1 MRRPLLCLTWAA
13 LASACA
19 LDDPPPHD
27 DPPPLDVDDATS
39 TPPELEAASAK
50 IRVVYP
56 AASPAHLGFLITVR
70 GEGSLAPEAPCV
82 PVDATTCEA
91 EVTAFPAGQRE
102 IAFRPY
108 RDGVPARGARY
119 LVGRGEQVE
128 IAPHFMATRGELVMV
143 GGLHFETLQ
152 AVEPSNAR
160 RIWAYLPASYAENTA
175 KRYPVVYMHDG
186 SNLFDAALSI
196 TGVEWQVDESADR
209 AWEETGAFA
218 EVIVIGIDQFVTVDV
233 GGTPVRGNYRQG
245 EYNPTP
251 SQGGLNRPPM
261 GTLYATA
268 IATEL
273 KRLVDSRLRT
283 LPGRANTA
291 TLGSSLGA
299 TISAWLGHA
308 HADVFG
314 RVGLMSLSTG
324 IDNAWIIG
332 QLLAGGAGANRLQ
345 KLYIDVGVPEGTGL
359 TAQYIDAY
367 HALGYVDGD
376 SMTSYLEVNGLHH
389 ESAWARRLPRALAA
403 LFPDRR
409 VP

>member
-1 MRRPLLCLTWAA
+1 MRRPILCLTWAA
-13 LASACA
+13 LTSACA

-39 TPPELEAASAK
+39 ATPELEAASAK
-50 IRVVYP
+50 IRVVY
-56 AASPAHLGFLITVR
+56 AADGLSNQAFAITLR
-70 GEGSLAPEAPCV
+70 GEGSLATETTCV
-82 PVDATTCEA
+82 PVDARTCEA
-91 EVTAFPAGQRE
+91 EVTAFPAGKRE
-102 IAFRPY
+102 LAFRPY
-108 RDGVPARGARY
+108 RDGIPARGARY
-119 LVGRGEQVE
+119 LVGRGEQIE
-128 IAPHFMATRGELVMV
+128 IGPHFVATHGQLVMF
-143 GGLHFETLQ
+143 GGLHFETLE
-152 AVEPSNAR
+152 AVEPNNAR
-160 RIWAYLPASYAENTA
+160 RIWAYLPASYEENTA

-218 EVIVIGIDQFVTVDV
+218 EMIVIGIDQFVTVDV

-251 SQGGLNRPPM
+251 NQGSLNRPPI

-268 IATEL
+268 VATEL

-283 LPGRANTA
+283 LPGRADTA

-299 TISAWLGHA
+299 TISTWLGHA
-308 HADVFG
+308 HANVFG
-314 RVGLMSLSTG
+314 RVGLMSPASG
-324 IDNAWIIG
+324 VDNAWIIG

-345 KLYIDVGVPEGTGL
+345 KLYIDVGIVEGTGL

-367 HALGYVDGD
+367 HALGYVDGE
-376 SMTSYLEVNGLHH
+376 SMTSYLEINGLHN
-389 ESAWARRLPRALAA
+389 ERAWARRLPRALAA